1 MFDAV
6 LSSLAWLIYALL
18 PDVWVDWIAGNP
30 YSFAGLLLPI
40 VIPLVVF
47 QILPLLVLIE
57 RRGAAFIQ
65 DRAGP
70 NRAYI
75 YIPGLGIKLRAFGM
89 IYNATDAVKLLFK
102 ESFTPPFVHKG
113 YYFLAPTIPV
123 ITALLSLALIPW
135 FSPILYAVGDQLHR
149 LNGQIINANSG
160 LLLMFAMGGV
170 GVYGVVLGAWA
181 SNSKY
186 SLLGGMRASAMMISY
201 EVSMGLS
208 VIGML
213 MLVGSLSLTDV
224 VEWQGAHTWG
234 IVVQPIGFLL
244 FLVCQFA
251 EANRNPFDVAEGESE
266 LVAGFHTEFNG
277 VKFMLYMTAEYLHVI
292 IASILLATLYLG
304 GYQLLPLPGFGTDWL
319 KAHLGLVA
327 GIMLAF
333 TGVLVLGFAWLLTGR
348 KKKVVGSAANAEIKA
363 ERAKEYNFY
372 IALMSMAGL
381 GAIAAGAACIALVH
395 TAGLGSGVAGQ
406 TVYPGW
412 VNAVTALVQFH
423 ILIGKAMLFCWL
435 FVWVRWTLPRFRYD
449 QIMALGWKV
458 MLNIALLNLLAT
470 AVIAKLVR

>member
-1 MFDAV
+1 M
-6 LSSLAWLIYALL
+6 L
-18 PDVWVDWIAGNP
+18 DWILAHP
-30 YSFAGLLLPI
+30 YQLAGLLMPI
-40 VIPLVVF
+40 VIPLIIF

-102 ESFTPPFVHKG
+102 ESFTPPFVHQG
-113 YYFLAPTIPV
+113 YYWLAPAIPV
-123 ITALLSLALIPW
+123 VTALLSLALLPW
-135 FSPILYAVGDQLHR
+135 FSPIAYAVGDQVQW

-160 LLLMFAMGGV
+160 LLMMFAMGGV

-208 VIGML
+208 VMGML

-224 VEWQGAHTWG
+224 VEWQGTHTWG

-244 FLVCQFA
+244 FLVSQFA

-266 LVAGFHTEFNG
+266 IVAGFHTEFNG
-277 VKFMLYMTAEYLHVI
+277 VKFMLFMTAEYLHVI
-292 IASILLATLYLG
+292 IASVLLATLYLG

-319 KAHLGLVA
+319 KDNLGLVA
-327 GIMLAF
+327 GIMLAI
-333 TGVLVLGFAWLLTGR
+333 TGVLVLGFAYLLTGR
-348 KKKVVGSAANAEIKA
+348 KKKVANSAANAEVKA
-363 ERAKEYNFY
+363 ERAKEYAFY
-372 IALMSMAGL
+372 IAIMSLTGL
-381 GAIAAGAACIALVH
+381 GMIAAGAACMALLH
-395 TAGLGSGVAGQ
+395 TAGLGTTVAGQ

-412 VNAVTALVQFH
+412 LNAVTAVVQFH
-423 ILIGKAMLFCWL
+423 ILIGKTMAFCWL

-458 MLNIALLNLLAT
+458 MLNIALVNLLAT